1 MATRVPYIAP
11 NVEHVGVSRLRTL
24 NASNL
29 RNFEKTLVIQDNNTP
44 LAVLLTYDQFLL
56 MQKQLQAV
64 LDTIE
69 VLTDD
74 QECTALRDGLKAV
87 QEGRTRSLAEIRAG
101 LKQKVARGK

>member
-1 MATRVPYIAP
+1 
-11 NVEHVGVSRLRTL
+11 
-24 NASNL
+24 
-29 RNFEKTLVIQDNNTP
+29 
-44 LAVLLTYDQFLL
+44 
-56 MQKQLQAV
+56 LQAV